1 MPANTNGSKDPSL
14 SSASGLAKNARAES
28 EASTNTVEMLPS
40 NNREESHQ
48 DDGQSPESH
57 ARELDEESVVAE
69 EHFENHTGDES
80 ENTARGLVTKTGA
93 VPAGDDE
100 PFSQN
105 PQDSGYD
112 NISTPSSHQSDK
124 PRPNGK
130 HKRLDDES
138 GDEKRPK
145 KAKSSDSLTDGRNGA
160 QKGSR
165 KETRDDARQAQGDNS
180 PPERDE
186 EDDQTLPTL
195 ESRSRS
201 RSRSR
206 ERYQKPGSKSR
217 NSSVSSRSSD
227 LNSLEAELLGR
238 PDKRSSAE
246 PSPRQRRDSLPIP
259 KMQRR
264 RQRNADSAY
273 SRRW

>member
-1 MPANTNGSKDPSL
+1 M
-14 SSASGLAKNARAES
+14 
-28 EASTNTVEMLPS
+28 
-40 NNREESHQ
+40 
-48 DDGQSPESH
+48 
-57 ARELDEESVVAE
+57 
-69 EHFENHTGDES
+69 
-80 ENTARGLVTKTGA
+80 TKTGA
-93 VPAGDDE
+93 VSAGDDE

-124 PRPNGK
+124 PRLNGK

-145 KAKSSDSLTDGRNGA
+145 KAKSSESLTNGQNGA
-160 QKGSR
+160 KEGSR
-165 KETRDDARQAQGDNS
+165 KETPNDARQAHGDKS
-180 PPERDE
+180 PPEPEE

-195 ESRSRS
+195 ESRFRS

-238 PDKRSSAE
+238 PDKRSSTE
-246 PSPRQRRDSLPIP
+246 PSPRQRRDSLTIP
-259 KMQRR
+259 KAQRR

-273 SRRW
+273 R